1 MFFAG
6 CATIPPPR
14 ALANLATP
22 APATGADRTAFNV
35 SVYDNVWR
43 WIDARYYDANFNGA
57 DWPAA
62 RERHRA
68 DAAAAKNDAELY
80 AAINAM
86 LDELH
91 DRHTRAQPA
100 EEFARSFRHLNIVL
114 GWRSRELPGAT
125 DGRRLVTEVF
135 PDSAAAAAG
144 VRVGWTLLACDGRP
158 PLEVVGPGKLT
169 EGQQVRCDFLT
180 ERGEPRTL
188 VLAGRR
194 MAVPTYRAVREVAP
208 EIFLLR
214 FDGFD
219 MPSAHWVR
227 EQVTAHAKA
236 KALIFDLRGNPGGH
250 VFALASILG
259 DVFPRPVDLGQLVHR
274 GHVAWWHHLLLQRG
288 GPRYGGKIAVL
299 TSEGTTSAAEIFSQL
314 VQENGRGIIVG
325 QKTGAALLTSVF
337 WPLAGGGKLWLSVYD
352 YHSPKGSRVEGRG
365 VIPDVAVPVPE
376 TPSADENDPVVRAAL
391 DALAREARAGA
402 LPAKSAN

>member
-1 MFFAG
+1 V
-6 CATIPPPR
+6 
-14 ALANLATP
+14 NLATP
-22 APATGADRTAFNV
+22 APAADADRTKFNL

-43 WIDARYYDANFNGA
+43 WIDTRYYDANFNGA

-68 DAAAAKNDAELY
+68 AAAAAKNDAELY
-80 AAINAM
+80 TAINAM
-86 LDELH
+86 LDELR
-91 DRHTRAQPA
+91 DRHTHAQPA
-100 EEFARSFRHLNIVL
+100 DEFARSFRHLNIVL

-125 DGRRLVTEVF
+125 DGRRVIIEVF
-135 PDSAAAAAG
+135 PGSAAADAG
-144 VRVGWTLLACDGRP
+144 VRVGWTLVACDGRP
-158 PLEVVGPGKLT
+158 PLEVVGPGKVA
-169 EGQQVRCDFLT
+169 EGQAVRCDFLT
-180 ERGEPRTL
+180 ETGEAKTL
-188 VLAGRR
+188 TIAGRR
-194 MAVPTYRAVREVAP
+194 MIVPTYRAVREVAP

-227 EQVTAHAKA
+227 EQVRAHASA

-259 DVFPRPVDLGQLVHR
+259 DVFPQPVDLGELVHR
-274 GHVAWWHHLLLQRG
+274 GHVAWWHHFLLQRG
-288 GPRYGGKIAVL
+288 GPRYAGKIAVL
-299 TSEGTTSAAEIFSQL
+299 VSGGTTSAAEIFSQL

-352 YHSPKGSRVEGRG
+352 YRSPKGSRVEGRG
-365 VIPDVAVPVPE
+365 VSPDIVVPVPE
-376 TPSADENDPVVRAAL
+376 TPTADENDPVVRAAIE
-391 DALAREARAGA
+391 ALSSVGGSPAG
-402 LPAKSAN
+402 KR